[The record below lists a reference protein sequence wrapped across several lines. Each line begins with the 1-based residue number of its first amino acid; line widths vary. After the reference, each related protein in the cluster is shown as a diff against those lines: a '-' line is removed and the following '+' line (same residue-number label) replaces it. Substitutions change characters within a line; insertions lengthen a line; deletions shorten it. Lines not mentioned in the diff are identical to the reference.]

1 MFRRIFFSGASL
13 AIAALGLASAP
24 AHAQTAADVLKRAS
38 DTMGAGQLK
47 TLRYAGDGIGFTFGQ
62 AYKPGIAWPK
72 ITVHSMTRTINYD
85 TGSMREEITLGRG
98 EPRGGGGYPL
108 VGQQSNDQFVSAGH
122 AWNVIGGNPAANP
135 RFVNDRTHQLWI
147 TPHGVIKAAMKNNA
161 TVKWTKQKG
170 GKSIAAVTF
179 TEPGR
184 FVATAFIDES
194 GLVERIESR
203 FPDAVLGDTRSVTN
217 YSAYRDFAGVKFPTR
232 IQQSLGGF
240 PVLDVTIKDVQP
252 NAAADIATPD
262 AVRNAA
268 ERVVTEKV
276 ADGVWFIAGGSHNS
290 VAIEMKDHLVLVE
303 APLNDGRSVPVM
315 EAAKNLAPGKKIK
328 YVINSHQHFDH
339 AGGLRAAAAEGAII
353 VTQAGNKPFFDR
365 VFANP
370 NRIAPDRLAQ
380 SSKKAKIQ
388 GVKTKSVMKDST
400 RTIEIRRIDDSVHN
414 NTFLMVYLPK
424 EKLLIQAD
432 AYTPLPPNTP
442 PPALA
447 NANNVNLI
455 ANIESQKL
463 AVERILP
470 LHGRVVP
477 VTELYAT
484 AKATMPK

>member
-1 MFRRIFFSGASL
+1 MFRRMFFSGASL
-13 AIAALGLASAP
+13 AIAVLGFASAP
-24 AHAQTAADVLKRAS
+24 AFAQTAADVLKRAS
-38 DTMGAGQLK
+38 DAMGAGQLK

-62 AYKPGIAWPK
+62 AYKAGLAWPK
-72 ITVHSMTRTINYD
+72 ITVHSLIRTINYE
-85 TGSMREEITLGRG
+85 TASMREEITLGRG

-108 VGQQSNDQFVSAGH
+108 VGQQRNDQFLSGAH
-122 AWNVIGGNPAANP
+122 AWNVVANNPAAGP

-147 TPHGVIKAAMKNNA
+147 TPHGALKAAMRNNA

-170 GKSIAAVTF
+170 GKPIAALSF

-184 FVATAFIDES
+184 FVATLFINDA

-203 FPDAVLGDTRSVTN
+203 FPDAVLGDTRAVTS
-217 YSAYRDFAGVKFPTR
+217 YSEYRDFAGVKFPTR
-232 IQQSLGGF
+232 VQQSAGGF
-240 PVLDVTIKDVQP
+240 PVLDVTIKEVEP
-252 NAAADIATPD
+252 NATADIALPD
-262 AVRNAA
+262 AVRNAT
-268 ERVVTEKV
+268 ERVAIEKV

-290 VAIEMKDHLVLVE
+290 VAIEMRDHLVLVE
-303 APLNDGRSVPVM
+303 TPLNDGRSVPVL
-315 EAAKNLAPGKKIK
+315 EAVKTLVPGKKIK

-339 AGGLRAAAAEGAII
+339 SGGLRAAAAEGAII
-353 VTQAGNKPFFDR
+353 ITQAENKPFFER
-365 VFANP
+365 AFANA

-380 SSKKAKIQ
+380 SGKKARID
-388 GVKTKSVMKDST
+388 GVRNKLVMKDST
-400 RTIEIRRIDDSVHN
+400 RTIEIRRIGDSVHTN
-414 NTFLMVYLPK
+414 SFLMVYLPK
-424 EKLLIQAD
+424 EKLLIEAD

-455 ANIESQKL
+455 ANIEQLKL

-477 VTELYAT
+477 LSELYAT